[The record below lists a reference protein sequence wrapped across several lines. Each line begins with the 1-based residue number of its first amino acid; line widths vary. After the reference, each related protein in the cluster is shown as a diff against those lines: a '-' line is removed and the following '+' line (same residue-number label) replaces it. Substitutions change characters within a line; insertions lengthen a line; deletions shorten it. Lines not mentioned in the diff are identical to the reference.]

1 MDRSSRQTPSSSSS
15 LSRVPRISDQRSRR
29 EEERGGGGVIQRGEG
44 EGFSHWQLRRMAEEV
59 KRLGADLREVLG
71 RVPYSSSEGEDKEEK
86 GLEGLAKSMKPELR
100 RRVERSR
107 K

>member
-1 MDRSSRQTPSSSSS
+1 
-15 LSRVPRISDQRSRR
+15 
-29 EEERGGGGVIQRGEG
+29 
-44 EGFSHWQLRRMAEEV
+44 MAEEV

-86 GLEGLAKSMKPELR
+86 GLAGLAKSMKPELR